1 MTSPWGPKTM
11 THQMG
16 EEAVDIEAVAKATG
30 PPAADQTSMPE
41 PRVPVQPTAE
51 ALHVGQVATSPLV
64 RDLGG
69 MTPAPELPNGRVA
82 ETALTPAKVVR
93 KRPRRSPRGLWHRP
107 TVLFY
112 FQVAAILSAGVSVA
126 LVVRADVT
134 TAVVVVLLSVVIK
147 FHGGRAAV
155 RPGFPHPGRMASDM
169 ALPFALVSSSVA
181 FAGAST
187 ANLRS
192 AAVIIAGITAADV
205 AATLVRRWLQR
216 PLRVIVIGDGAAIV
230 RAVRRWGEDPAL
242 RVVGGLLLDDAEDT
256 PPVSTLMG
264 VRTIRGVDEIVEWVG
279 LWAADLVVVTPS
291 PGVRSEYVRQL
302 SWLLEGTDATL
313 AVMGVLDSTAPHRM
327 EATVL
332 ATTTMIRVRPSRP
345 SPYIRATK
353 WCIDRVVSVA
363 LLLLAT
369 PLLGV
374 LWLAIKLES
383 QGPGFFTQ
391 TRIGKDGRSFTMYK
405 LRTMRRD
412 AEVVK
417 VALAEADEGNGMLF
431 KMRLDPRIT
440 GLGRFLRK
448 TSLDELPQ
456 LLNVVLGQMSL
467 VGPRPALPSEVEQY
481 DDVVRR
487 RLTVRPGMTG
497 LWQVSGR
504 SDLSWEQS
512 VDLDLLYTDNYC
524 LADDMRIGLRTVNA
538 VVRARGAY

>member
-1 MTSPWGPKTM
+1 
-11 THQMG
+11 
-16 EEAVDIEAVAKATG
+16 
-30 PPAADQTSMPE
+30 
-41 PRVPVQPTAE
+41 
-51 ALHVGQVATSPLV
+51 
-64 RDLGG
+64 
-69 MTPAPELPNGRVA
+69 
-82 ETALTPAKVVR
+82 
-93 KRPRRSPRGLWHRP
+93 
-107 TVLFY
+107 
-112 FQVAAILSAGVSVA
+112 
-126 LVVRADVT
+126 
-134 TAVVVVLLSVVIK
+134 
-147 FHGGRAAV
+147 
-155 RPGFPHPGRMASDM
+155 
-169 ALPFALVSSSVA
+169 
-181 FAGAST
+181 
-187 ANLRS
+187 
-192 AAVIIAGITAADV
+192 
-205 AATLVRRWLQR
+205 
-216 PLRVIVIGDGAAIV
+216 
-230 RAVRRWGEDPAL
+230 
-242 RVVGGLLLDDAEDT
+242 
-256 PPVSTLMG
+256 
-264 VRTIRGVDEIVEWVG
+264 
-279 LWAADLVVVTPS
+279 
-291 PGVRSEYVRQL
+291 
-302 SWLLEGTDATL
+302 
-313 AVMGVLDSTAPHRM
+313 
-327 EATVL
+327 
-332 ATTTMIRVRPSRP
+332 
-345 SPYIRATK
+345 
-353 WCIDRVVSVA
+353 VA